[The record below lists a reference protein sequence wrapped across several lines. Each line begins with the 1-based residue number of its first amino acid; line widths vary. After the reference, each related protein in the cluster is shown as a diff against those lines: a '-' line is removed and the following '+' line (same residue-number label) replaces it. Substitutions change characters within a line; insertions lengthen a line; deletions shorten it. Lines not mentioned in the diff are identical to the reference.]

1 MIAPLNEIGGAV
13 MGDIIFVCVIVAV
26 IASAFLLFHR
36 KAVKDSR
43 RVGAHNAR
51 RTAAF
56 RGGMWRPDKF
66 NAGPGMMSLNFF
78 DWGIRLGGSRA
89 GLGLAKL
96 MMPVWE
102 ARYEE
107 LTEARLVRAPTHQ
120 GIRLRAGDGEGEV
133 FFWTRQ
139 GSEVLDRLE
148 EHVVP
153 VDRAADRVPDPPPIR
168 TSGYGSGEI

>member
-1 MIAPLNEIGGAV
+1 MGA
-13 MGDIIFVCVIVAV
+13 IIFFCVIVAV

-36 KAVKDSR
+36 SAVRNSR
-43 RVGAHNAR
+43 RVGAPDAR

-56 RGGMWRPDKF
+56 RGGMWRPGKF
-66 NAGPGMMSLNFF
+66 NAGPGTMRLEFF
-78 DWGIRLGGSRA
+78 DWGIRLGGGGAANWA
-89 GLGLAKL
+89 GLGLATFL
-96 MMPVWE
+96 TPVWE

-107 LTEARLVRAPTHQ
+107 LTEARLVTAPTHQ
-120 GIRLRAGDGEGEV
+120 GIRLRAGDGEGEGEV
-133 FFWTRQ
+133 FFWTRG

-168 TSGYGSGEI
+168 TSGSGAGSVGGG

>member
-1 MIAPLNEIGGAV
+1 MVGG
-13 MGDIIFVCVIVAV
+13 IIFFVVVV
-26 IASAFLLFHR
+26 GGIASAFLLFHR

-43 RVGAHNAR
+43 RVGAPNAR
-51 RTAAF
+51 RTATF
-56 RGGMWRPDKF
+56 RGGMWRPDTF
-66 NAGPGMMSLNFF
+66 NAGPGTMSLDFF
-78 DWGIRLGGSRA
+78 DWGIRLGSSSAANWA
-89 GLGLAKL
+89 GMGLPRLAT
-96 MMPVWE
+96 PVWE

-107 LTEARLVRAPTHQ
+107 LTEARLVTAPTHQ

-153 VDRAADRVPDPPPIR
+153 VDRAADQVPDPPPIS
-168 TSGYGSGEI
+168 TSGSGGSPAPI

>member
-1 MIAPLNEIGGAV
+1 MGG
-13 MGDIIFVCVIVAV
+13 IIFVIFFVVAVGV
-26 IASAFLLFHR
+26 IASAFLLMHR

-43 RVGAHNAR
+43 RVGAPDAR
-51 RTAAF
+51 RTATF
-56 RGGMWRPDKF
+56 RGGMWRPDTF
-66 NAGPGMMSLNFF
+66 NAGPGTISLNFF
-78 DWGIRLGGSRA
+78 DWGIRLGSSGAANWA
-89 GLGLAKL
+89 GMGLAKL
-96 MMPVWE
+96 MTPVWE

-107 LTEARLVRAPTHQ
+107 LTEARLVTAPTHQ

-148 EHVVP
+148 EHVVA

-168 TSGYGSGEI
+168 TSGSGAGSVGGG

>member
-1 MIAPLNEIGGAV
+1 MGG
-13 MGDIIFVCVIVAV
+13 IIFVIFFVVAVGV
-26 IASAFLLFHR
+26 IASAFLLMHR

-43 RVGAHNAR
+43 RVGAPDAR
-51 RTAAF
+51 RTATF
-56 RGGMWRPDKF
+56 RGGMWRPDTF
-66 NAGPGMMSLNFF
+66 NAGPGTISLNFF
-78 DWGIRLGGSRA
+78 DWGIRLGSSGAANWA
-89 GLGLAKL
+89 GMGLAKL
-96 MMPVWE
+96 MTPVWE

-107 LTEARLVRAPTHQ
+107 LTEARLVTAPTHQ

-148 EHVVP
+148 EHVVA

-168 TSGYGSGEI
+168 TSGSGAGMVGGG